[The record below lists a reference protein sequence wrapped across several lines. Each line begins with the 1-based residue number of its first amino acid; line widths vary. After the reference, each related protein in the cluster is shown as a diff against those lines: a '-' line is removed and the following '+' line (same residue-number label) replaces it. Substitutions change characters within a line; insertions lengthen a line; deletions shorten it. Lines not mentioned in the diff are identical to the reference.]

1 MRCLRPLVLLVLAL
15 GVTAAGAADNATPA
29 APAARAEKERT
40 CFSAAESRNRIVGG
54 GLADP
59 FGIMRAKSRELRA
72 EAISVRLCQIGP
84 ALVYE
89 IDFLR
94 PDGRLLHAYF
104 EASSGKSWSA
114 RSEKTAN

>member
-1 MRCLRPLVLLVLAL
+1 MRFLGSFVLALAL
-15 GVTAAGAADNATPA
+15 GVAEAAAAEN
-29 APAARAEKERT
+29 APAELADKART
-40 CFSAAESRNRIVGG
+40 CFSAAESRERIAGG

-59 FGIMRAKSRELRA
+59 FGVMRAKGRELRA
-72 EAISVRLCQIGP
+72 EAISVRLCQIGG

-104 EASSGKSWSA
+104 EAATGKSWSA
-114 RSEKTAN
+114 RPEKTGK